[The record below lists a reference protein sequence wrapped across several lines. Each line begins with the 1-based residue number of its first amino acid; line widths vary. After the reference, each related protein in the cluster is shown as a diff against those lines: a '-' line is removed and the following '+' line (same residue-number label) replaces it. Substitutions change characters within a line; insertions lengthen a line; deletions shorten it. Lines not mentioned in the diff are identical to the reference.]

1 MREICRREY
10 KFDTSARLVGKTLY
24 ADIAPQK
31 LVGADLG
38 LDRKTVER
46 LYDALL
52 TVTRVALSTDAKV
65 DFLVVRAKDANT
77 GVIVTLLRSVPDIKW
92 YFYMRISRADFE
104 NRGVMEIDSPEGT
117 GKPDDSVLFHDVT
130 NGEFMARLTASRL
143 QQKIS
148 YNPLV
153 SVFLRVHRVKGTFA
167 DGALTIVLDKF
178 QRLGGAAAGVVPPAV
193 PPVDTSNELLR
204 RSVVEAAGDVVEKY
218 DDAKSVQRLR
228 VVEDNGQVLF
238 DFSREELLAA
248 RKKIPRKKIWEE
260 EES

>member
-1 MREICRREY
+1 
-10 KFDTSARLVGKTLY
+10 
-24 ADIAPQK
+24 
-31 LVGADLG
+31 
-38 LDRKTVER
+38 
-46 LYDALL
+46 
-52 TVTRVALSTDAKV
+52 
-65 DFLVVRAKDANT
+65 
-77 GVIVTLLRSVPDIKW
+77 
-92 YFYMRISRADFE
+92 
-104 NRGVMEIDSPEGT
+104 MEIDSPEGA

-178 QRLGGAAAGVVPPAV
+178 QRLTSPAATGAV

-260 EES
+260 EEP